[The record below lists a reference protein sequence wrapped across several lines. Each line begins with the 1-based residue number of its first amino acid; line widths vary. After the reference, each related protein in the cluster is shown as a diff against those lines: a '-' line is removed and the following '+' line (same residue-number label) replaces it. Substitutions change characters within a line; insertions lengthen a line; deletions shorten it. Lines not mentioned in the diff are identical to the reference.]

1 MIVPIDMEDES
12 SDADVSWD
20 PVEEVRMAGVMI
32 LLNLSAE
39 LLVSVAFVDDKD
51 AKDAEII
58 VGEATTRMSRR
69 IHKLDLGPPQFR
81 KAVAVVDDKHMMQ
94 LILINGMSND
104 TEGLDYMSQVFRGQ
118 HSQTEIEKMTG
129 LI

>member
-1 MIVPIDMEDES
+1 
-12 SDADVSWD
+12 
-20 PVEEVRMAGVMI
+20 MAGVMI

-39 LLVSVAFVDDKD
+39 LLVAVAFVDDKD

-69 IHKLDLGPPQFR
+69 MHKLDLGPPQFR
-81 KAVAVVDDKHMMQ
+81 KAVAVVDNKYMMQ

-104 TEGLDYMSQVFRGQ
+104 TEGLDLYFKQIVEIHVF
-118 HSQTEIEKMTG
+118 
-129 LI
+129 